1 MKRIGVI
8 IPAITDNLQS
18 ELLESIYRTASAAG
32 CDVIVLTTATTG
44 LEYHVQSEIMECE
57 ESIFAL
63 LERARL
69 DGILLIS
76 QYFVK
81 ETVRQKLPE
90 IIRKTGIPC
99 IDTGGTALGFE
110 TVTIP
115 QDDIVCALTNHII
128 EQHGCRNLLFLAGF
142 AGHPDSEQRMQ
153 GFLRAAKAHGCAYE
167 ILCGDFWKA
176 KAAEL
181 GEALVQGKRPMP
193 DAVICAND
201 IMAVSLCDTL
211 QRGGIS
217 VPDDVIVTG
226 FDGHLSAL
234 SHFPSVTTVSGA
246 MQALGRSSTEK
257 LLRLIGC
264 TPAACTDT
272 GLHILYGS
280 SCGCVDR
287 MKGYEEAALLV
298 QAHFRNE
305 AELTEMLDMRIHSD
319 LIAKTS
325 DVETLAEL
333 TELIDRSAHNLKGYQ
348 SMFWCLYPDW
358 DASPEQPDIIRKK
371 TFPKQML
378 CVLAKDAWQ
387 DGREG
392 CLFPTAEIVPMLS
405 QPHEPVLLFVLSLH
419 ASAQMFGYCGLAYA
433 NAADYTVSVMLFN
446 MMCAV
451 ANGLRMLRH
460 KQYAVYLQQKLEEA
474 SLYDKMTDML
484 SKKGFLLRLDQQTA
498 LSARTGIML
507 VAIEKLTATA
517 NAHSHALLSDK
528 VIQTELLLASAI
540 RLLSGRELQTARL
553 DKKTFAVAFPL
564 AEKETPEQRAEE
576 MMIQLEVLIRKMQ
589 EGTAAAFLPEPYY
602 VCGICEAPAE
612 KCLSDLWETLS
623 GSRPKEGGFTGIHEL
638 KKLRR
643 EIHRAPE
650 LNWNLGELARRLNV
664 SKSYVQKLYQVHFG
678 VSYLDDLIG
687 ARIRMAQELL
697 TSTDLR
703 IGEIAEACG
712 YSNET
717 HFMRQFK
724 EKTGV
729 TPTAY
734 RKMK

>member
-8 IPAITDNLQS
+8 IPAVTDNLQN

-69 DGILLIS
+69 DGILLVS
-76 QYFVK
+76 QYFIK
-81 ETVRQKLPE
+81 EPVRQKLSE
-90 IIRKTGIPC
+90 IIRKAGIPC

-115 QDDIVCALTNHII
+115 QDDIVCELTNHVIV
-128 EQHGCRNLLFLAGF
+128 QHGCRNLMFLAGF
-142 AGHPDSEQRMQ
+142 AGNSDSEQRMQ
-153 GFLRAAKAHGCAYE
+153 GFLRAARAHDCAYE
-167 ILCGDFWKA
+167 IVCGDFWKA

-181 GEALVQGKRPMP
+181 GEELVQRKRALP

-201 IMAVSLCDTL
+201 IMAVSLCNTL

-226 FDGHLSAL
+226 FDGHLFAL

-246 MQALGRSSTEK
+246 MQALGKCAAEK
-257 LLRLIGC
+257 LLTRIGC
-264 TPAACTDT
+264 TPAYSTDT
-272 GLHILYGS
+272 GMHILYGS
-280 SCGCVDR
+280 TCGCVER
-287 MKGYEEAALLV
+287 LKVYEEAALLV
-298 QAHFRNE
+298 QEHFRHE
-305 AELTEMLDMRIHSD
+305 AESTEMLDMRIHSE
-319 LIAKTS
+319 LIAKAS
-325 DVETLAEL
+325 DVETLEEL
-333 TELIDRSAHNLKGYQ
+333 TELIDRSAHTLKGYQ

-387 DGREG
+387 DGRKG
-392 CLFPTAEIVPMLS
+392 CLFPTSEIVPMLS

-433 NAADYTVSVMLFN
+433 NAADYTVTVMLFN
-446 MMCAV
+446 MMCAI

-460 KQYAVYLQQKLEEA
+460 KQYAEYLQQKLEEA

-484 SKKGFLLRLDQQTA
+484 SKKGFLLWLEKQMQ

-507 VAIEKLTATA
+507 VTIEKLIGNA
-517 NAHSHALLSDK
+517 NAHSHAQLSDK

-540 RLLSGRELQTARL
+540 RLLSGQGLQTARL

-564 AEKETPEQRAEE
+564 AETDTPEQRAEE

-612 KCLSDLWETLS
+612 TCLSGLWETLS
-623 GSRPKEGGFTGIHEL
+623 SSRPKESGFIGIHEL

-650 LNWNLGELARRLNV
+650 LNWNLSELAKRLNI
-664 SKSYVQKLYQVHFG
+664 SKSYLQKLYQEHFG
-678 VSYLDDLIG
+678 ISYLEDLIG
-687 ARIRMAQELL
+687 ARIRMAKELL
-697 TSTDLR
+697 TATDLR

-712 YSNET
+712 YNNET
-717 HFMRQFK
+717 HFMRQLK
-724 EKTGV
+724 DKTGI